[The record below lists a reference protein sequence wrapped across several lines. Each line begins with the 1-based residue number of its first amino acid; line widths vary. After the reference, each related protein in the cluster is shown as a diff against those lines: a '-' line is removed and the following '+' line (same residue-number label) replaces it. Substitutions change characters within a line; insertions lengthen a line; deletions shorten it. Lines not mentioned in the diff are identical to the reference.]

1 MWIWKTQNRPIFVIA
16 KQFGVSRTHFA
27 SIWKPYMRG
36 QRTGE
41 ENTGG
46 LKGGSIDNRIFQNA
60 GKPEGWLV

>member
-1 MWIWKTQNRPIFVIA
+1 M
-16 KQFGVSRTHFA
+16 G
-27 SIWKPYMRG
+27 G

-60 GKPEGWLV
+60 GKPDGWLV